1 MAKNAEIKT
10 TVNNASVTAFL
21 KKVDDEQKRKD
32 SFEIIKIMQQ
42 VSKEKPKMWGPS
54 IIGFGSL
61 HYKYESGREGDM
73 PLIAFSPRKQYIT
86 LYLLMGNDYE
96 KPLLKKLGK
105 HTTSK
110 VCLYIK
116 KLSDVDMKTLKEL
129 IAKTYQASKAL
140 K

>member
-1 MAKNAEIKT
+1 MAKNADIKT
-10 TVNNASVTAFL
+10 KVNKASVTAFL
-21 KKVDDEQKRKD
+21 NKVESEQKRND
-32 SFEIIKIMQQ
+32 SFELVKIMQQ

-96 KPLLKKLGK
+96 KPLLEKLGK

-116 KLSDVDMKTLKEL
+116 KLSIEINWEKSSHQKVK
-129 IAKTYQASKAL
+129 QHF
-140 K
+140 

>member
-1 MAKNAEIKT
+1 MAKNADIKT
-10 TVNNASVTAFL
+10 KVNKASVTTFL
-21 KKVDDEQKRKD
+21 NKVDDEQKRND
-32 SFEIIKIMQQ
+32 SFEIVKIMQQ

-129 IAKTYQASKAL
+129 ITKTYQASKAL